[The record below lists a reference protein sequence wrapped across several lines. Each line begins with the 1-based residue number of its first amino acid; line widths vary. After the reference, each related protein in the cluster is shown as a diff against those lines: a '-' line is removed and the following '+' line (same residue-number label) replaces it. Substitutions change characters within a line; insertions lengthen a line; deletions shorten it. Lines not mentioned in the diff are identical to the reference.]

1 MAKYIVELEDEPYM
15 REDGVNYYTCKSA
28 RWYKL
33 GETIINRLT
42 PYTEPDRKAIED
54 EVWSFAWKIFNMD
67 FGEYAKLFDD
77 NECPSDYRE
86 TKAKYEEWKKQK
98 EEEIHVGDE
107 VFIKGDP
114 HKEKAIV
121 LRLYQPKMYKPVS
134 DVLWADGSV
143 EKTVL
148 VEKLMCAYRHFD
160 EVDELL
166 EALKTK

>member
-1 MAKYIVELEDEPYM
+1 MAKYIIEIPDEVPVSDELVPLDMCRP
-15 REDGVNYYTCKSA
+15 S
-28 RWYKL
+28 WYWEAYKK
-33 GETIINRLT
+33 G
-42 PYTEPDRKAIED
+42 KAEAED
-54 EVWSFAWKIFNMD
+54 EVWEFIGHLINVS
-67 FGEYAKLFDD
+67 
-77 NECPSDYRE
+77 PSVTEDIYWSINGGKGIE
-86 TKAKYEEWKKQK
+86 VAVEMSYQEAKAKYDAWEKQK

-107 VFIKGDP
+107 VFFKGDP

-148 VEKLMCAYRHFD
+148 VEKLMRTGRHFD

-166 EALKTK
+166 KKMRGE